1 MSNTIEQALQQP
13 LFLNIQA
20 LGDELLN
27 GESLDLDCALA
38 LGLRCSNLSQAFA
51 LAYRCALQ
59 TLVPTLDKSSWAAM
73 CVTEAQGNHPKQL
86 QAYLDETQKVFGHKS
101 FVTMAGLA
109 KQLIVIVKQGEQ
121 DGRPCLKA
129 VNISTADPHV
139 EVSVMPAMKM
149 LQEVSH
155 GQVHFNGAA
164 GALLQGDGHELY
176 SKPFRTLEDAHILVA
191 CSAMLLG
198 QALRHQMKSGVVQK
212 ALSVMAVVKDLM
224 QQEEPWQH
232 LQLAEGF
239 SLFSLLC
246 ELFDQELLFCTPEF
260 AQQWQADKALF
271 SIAAKARAARTEK
284 AVQALKSIKV

>member
-1 MSNTIEQALQQP
+1 MSNIIEQALQQTP
-13 LFLNIQA
+13 FSSIQE
-20 LGDELLN
+20 LGGELLS
-27 GESLDLDCALA
+27 GQSLDLNCAFA

-129 VNISTADPHV
+129 MKISTDDPHV
-139 EVSVMPAMKM
+139 DVSVMPAMKM
-149 LQEVSH
+149 LQEVPH

-164 GALLQGDGHELY
+164 GELLHGDGHELY

-198 QALRHQMKSGVVQK
+198 QALRNQLDSAVVQK
-212 ALSVMAVVKDLM
+212 ALSVVAVVKDLM
-224 QQEEPWQH
+224 PQDYPWQH

-239 SLFSLLC
+239 SLFSQLC
-246 ELFDQELLFCTPEF
+246 ELFDQELSSCSPAFS
-260 AQQWQADKALF
+260 QQWQADKALF
-271 SIAAKARAARTEK
+271 SIAGKARAARTEK
-284 AVQALKSIKV
+284 AVRALKSIKV